1 MNILK
6 EKLFANDVKWL
17 AQAYG
22 SLQVAITVEKYFLSY
37 FKSRQDLGE
46 EIGFYLESV
55 DVQFCAPEEIPHMS
69 LKLAFATK
77 TLLIQ
82 IPDWNYS
89 EAQKQNIREQHL
101 QKYAIILKESQVR
114 ANVLLWKTFSAEE
127 QESILA
133 LQK

>member
-1 MNILK
+1 
-6 EKLFANDVKWL
+6 
-17 AQAYG
+17 
-22 SLQVAITVEKYFLSY
+22 
-37 FKSRQDLGE
+37 
-46 EIGFYLESV
+46 
-55 DVQFCAPEEIPHMS
+55 MS